1 MKLLYCFTAVALLL
15 ALLALLACNGE
26 DDLITDSSA
35 QLEFSRDTLTFDTV
49 FTQLG
54 SATRILKVYNPH
66 SQPIRID
73 RIYVASG
80 SQSKFRFNVDG
91 ESSNDVRDI
100 EIRAQ
105 DSLYIFGEVTVDP
118 DQDVSISPF
127 VINDALQ
134 FETNGNEQTIVLEAW
149 GQNANYF
156 PSRFSNDSI
165 TAFSCGGA
173 QLVWDDPKPYVIY
186 GIVFFDECELVIPAG
201 AEIYVHGGLGSFF
214 DEDGNRLLYNDGRIV
229 IGPNASIRIEGT
241 VDNPVTI
248 QGDRLEEFFD
258 EVPGQWYGLILSPE
272 SRNNVIEHAVIKNA
286 VVGVVVDSLA
296 RLDIRN
302 TQIYNTT
309 ANALFGRH
317 ASIQATNC
325 LFRDNSANSVRVSQG
340 GDYNFDYCTLATFGT
355 DASALSLS
363 NVRCLDPF
371 CQEFFDNDLNARFR
385 NCIIT
390 GSQSDQITLA
400 DLSDAVAFNYTFEHC
415 IVRVEE
421 LLEDDAYPNFLTDD
435 CNTCINNT
443 NRESSLFLDIDEGDY
458 HLDTLS
464 IAEGQAIPLPGITTD
479 LDLVDR
485 DEQVPDIGCYEYVYE

>member
-1 MKLLYCFTAVALLL
+1 MKLFYLCSATALLL
-15 ALLALLACNGE
+15 VLLACNK
-26 DDLITDSSA
+26 DDDFITDSGA
-35 QLEFSRDTLTFDTV
+35 QLEFSRDTITFDTV

-66 SQPIRID
+66 SQPILID
-73 RIYVASG
+73 RIRVANG
-80 SQSKFRFNVDG
+80 SQSKFRFNIDG
-91 ESSNDVRDI
+91 ESSNDLSEV

-118 DQDVSISPF
+118 DEDISISPF
-127 VINDALQ
+127 VINDALI

-156 PSRFSNDSI
+156 PSRFSSDSI
-165 TAFSCGGA
+165 SAFGCGGA
-173 QLVWDDPKPYVIY
+173 QVVWDDPKPYVIY
-186 GIVFFDECELVIPAG
+186 GIVFFEECELVIPAG
-201 AEIYVHGGLGSFF
+201 TEIYVHGGLGSFF
-214 DEDGNRLLYNDGRIV
+214 DEDGNRFFYNDGRIV
-229 IGPNASIRIEGT
+229 IGPNANIRVEGT
-241 VDNPVTI
+241 PDNPVTI
-248 QGDRLEEFFD
+248 QGDRLEAFFE
-258 EVPGQWYGLILSPE
+258 EVPGQWYGIILSPE
-272 SRNNVIEHAVIKNA
+272 STGNKIDHAIIKNA
-286 VVGVVVDSLA
+286 VVGVVVDSLCE
-296 RLDIRN
+296 LEINN
-302 TQIYNTT
+302 TAIYNTT

-317 ASIQATNC
+317 GSINATNC
-325 LFRDNSANSVRVSQG
+325 LFRDNSANSIRISEG

-371 CQEFFDNDLNARFR
+371 CQEFYDHDLNARFR

-390 GSQSDQITLA
+390 GSQRDQITLA
-400 DLSDAVAFNYTFEHC
+400 NLSDAVDFNYEFDHC

-421 LLEDDAYPNFLTDD
+421 LLEADNYPNFLSDD

-443 NRESSLFLDIDEGDY
+443 NRESALFLDIDEGDY

-464 IAEGQAIPLPGITTD
+464 IAEGQAISIPGITTD
-479 LDLVDR
+479 LDMVDR

>member
-1 MKLLYCFTAVALLL
+1 MKLLYCCTAVALLL

-156 PSRFSNDSI
+156 PSRFS
-165 TAFSCGGA
+165 
-173 QLVWDDPKPYVIY
+173 
-186 GIVFFDECELVIPAG
+186 
-201 AEIYVHGGLGSFF
+201 
-214 DEDGNRLLYNDGRIV
+214 
-229 IGPNASIRIEGT
+229 
-241 VDNPVTI
+241 
-248 QGDRLEEFFD
+248 
-258 EVPGQWYGLILSPE
+258 
-272 SRNNVIEHAVIKNA
+272 
-286 VVGVVVDSLA
+286 
-296 RLDIRN
+296 
-302 TQIYNTT
+302 
-309 ANALFGRH
+309 
-317 ASIQATNC
+317 
-325 LFRDNSANSVRVSQG
+325 
-340 GDYNFDYCTLATFGT
+340 
-355 DASALSLS
+355 
-363 NVRCLDPF
+363 
-371 CQEFFDNDLNARFR
+371 
-385 NCIIT
+385 
-390 GSQSDQITLA
+390 
-400 DLSDAVAFNYTFEHC
+400 
-415 IVRVEE
+415 
-421 LLEDDAYPNFLTDD
+421 
-435 CNTCINNT
+435 
-443 NRESSLFLDIDEGDY
+443 
-458 HLDTLS
+458 
-464 IAEGQAIPLPGITTD
+464 
-479 LDLVDR
+479 
-485 DEQVPDIGCYEYVYE
+485 